1 MIPYGRQEITKADID
16 AVVEVLRSDFLTQG
30 PVVPVF
36 EAEVAKVCHAKYA
49 VASNSATSSLHIACL
64 SLGLTVGH
72 RIWTSPITFVASAN
86 CGLYCG
92 ASVDFVDIDPLSFN
106 ICHVALERKLIE
118 AKITGR
124 LPRVLIVVHMCG
136 QSAKMKEIHDLSRRF
151 GFYIIED
158 ASHGIGGYYQGEPIG
173 SCRYSDI
180 TVFSFHPV
188 KIITTGEGGIAVT
201 NQKKLAVEMELLRSH
216 GITRDVNQMTHVSHG
231 PWYYQQIKLGF
242 NYRMTDIQAALGLS
256 QIKRLKD
263 YVARRHQI
271 ADSYNKMLLDLPI
284 GIPWQ
289 DPDSFSAFH
298 LYIIQLKLDLI
309 SKSRGEIYEFLVKSG
324 VGVNIH
330 YIPVHLHPYYSNLG
344 FKAGDFPVSEKY
356 YSQAIS
362 LPIFSSLLTSEQ
374 EHVIKVIKKA
384 LL

>member
-1 MIPYGRQEITKADID
+1 
-16 AVVEVLRSDFLTQG
+16 
-30 PVVPVF
+30 
-36 EAEVAKVCHAKYA
+36 
-49 VASNSATSSLHIACL
+49 
-64 SLGLTVGH
+64 
-72 RIWTSPITFVASAN
+72 
-86 CGLYCG
+86 
-92 ASVDFVDIDPLSFN
+92 
-106 ICHVALERKLIE
+106 
-118 AKITGR
+118 
-124 LPRVLIVVHMCG
+124 
-136 QSAKMKEIHDLSRRF
+136 
-151 GFYIIED
+151 
-158 ASHGIGGYYQGEPIG
+158 
-173 SCRYSDI
+173 
-180 TVFSFHPV
+180 
-188 KIITTGEGGIAVT
+188 
-201 NQKKLAVEMELLRSH
+201 
-216 GITRDVNQMTHVSHG
+216 
-231 PWYYQQIKLGF
+231 
-242 NYRMTDIQAALGLS
+242 LGLS
-256 QIKRLKD
+256 QINRLKD

-362 LPIFSSLLTSEQ
+362 LPIFPSLLTSEQ